1 MHRLHI
7 LYGDGW
13 EMPIASYALAML
25 AAYLVGSIPTGYLV
39 ARSHRHVDILQT
51 GSGRTG
57 ATNVLRTLGWK
68 AALIV
73 FAGDFAKGIAA
84 VAIARVLSNGDP
96 VADVLA
102 GLMAMAGHT
111 FSIYLGFK
119 GGRGVT
125 TGLAALTIITPI
137 GALVCAIVAF
147 STMGITRYVSLGSI
161 LGACSVPFT
170 MLGLVLVG
178 IQPPVHL
185 IYGVLAPAFIVLS
198 HKDNISRL
206 LKGTE
211 RKLGRKAHT

>member
-1 MHRLHI
+1 M
-7 LYGDGW
+7 
-13 EMPIASYALAML
+13 
-25 AAYLVGSIPTGYLV
+25 
-39 ARSHRHVDILQT
+39 ARSHRNVDILQT

-73 FAGDFAKGIAA
+73 FVGDFAKGIAA

-102 GLMAMAGHT
+102 ALMAMAGHT

-119 GGRGVT
+119 CGRGVS
-125 TGLAALTIITPI
+125 TGLGALAIVTPI
-137 GALVCAIVAF
+137 AALVCAIVAF

-161 LGACSVPFT
+161 LGACSVPFA
-170 MLGLVLVG
+170 MVGLVLVG

-185 IYGVLAPAFIVLS
+185 IFGVLGSAFIVLS
-198 HKDNISRL
+198 HRDNISRL
-206 LKGTE
+206 FKGTE
-211 RKLGRKAHT
+211 RKLGQKAQT